1 MIIPHTIDCAAPF
14 NYAAQMGHDVEKI
27 FAKKFVSAE
36 ELLRDSFELGLQI
49 FESGYR
55 PSFIVGVWRGGTP
68 VGIAVQEVLDLL
80 DCQTDHFSI
89 RTSSYDGM
97 DKQSK
102 EVKIFGL
109 QHLTE
114 TIKADDNLLII
125 DDIFDSGRS
134 VEAIIKTLGE
144 TCEGNMPCDI
154 RVATVYYK
162 PSRNATSRVPD
173 FYIHE
178 TDKWTV
184 FPHELEGLSLDE
196 IRKIKPLPD
205 RIYEKLPKDL

>member
-1 MIIPHTIDCAAPF
+1 
-14 NYAAQMGHDVEKI
+14 MGHDVEKI
-27 FAKKFVSAE
+27 FVKAE

-80 DCQTDHFSI
+80 GYQTDHFSI

-102 EVKIFGL
+102 EVKVFGL
-109 QHLTE
+109 QHLAE
-114 TIKADDNLLII
+114 TIKAEDNLLII

-144 TCEGNMPCDI
+144 ICEGNMPRDI

-162 PSRNATSRVPD
+162 PTRNATPRVPD
-173 FYIHE
+173 FYLHE

-184 FPHELEGLSLDE
+184 FPHEMDGLSLDE
-196 IRKIKPLPD
+196 IRKTKPLPE
-205 RIYEKLPKDL
+205 RIYKYLPKD

>member
-1 MIIPHTIDCAAPF
+1 
-14 NYAAQMGHDVEKI
+14 MGHDVEKL
-27 FAKKFVSAE
+27 FVSAN

-80 DCQTDHFSI
+80 GCQTNHFSI

-102 EVKIFGL
+102 EVKVFGL
-109 QHLTE
+109 QHLAE
-114 TIKADDNLLII
+114 TIKAKDNLLII

-134 VEAIIKTLGE
+134 IEAIIKTLGE
-144 TCEGNMPCDI
+144 TCDSNMPRDI

-173 FYIHE
+173 FYLHE

-184 FPHELEGLSLDE
+184 FPHEMDGLSLED
-196 IRKIKPLPD
+196 IRKTKPLPE
-205 RIYEKLPKDL
+205 RIYKYLPKD